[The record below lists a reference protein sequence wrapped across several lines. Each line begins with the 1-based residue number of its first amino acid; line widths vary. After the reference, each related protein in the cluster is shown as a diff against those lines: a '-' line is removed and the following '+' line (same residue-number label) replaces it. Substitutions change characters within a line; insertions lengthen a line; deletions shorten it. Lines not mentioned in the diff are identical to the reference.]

1 MHHRNCLRAA
11 PLSVALLLAA
21 WLLTSLGGCRPA
33 PVDKLVQDS
42 LEHLQAAERLMA
54 DAAGDETKLREA
66 VMLYR
71 VQHAEDF
78 ARLRAEGEAQMAKL
92 TEEQRRAVA
101 TAAKSRAD
109 EILARMQLQA
119 QKFPDSRRALV
130 MVRPLVVAG
139 TPKMAASARPNWV
152 PPTPQAPPMLDMPG
166 APTAHGHDDHAHPE
180 L

>member
-1 MHHRNCLRAA
+1 MHHRNCLRKAA
-11 PLSVALLLAA
+11 RFAAIAVLLVS
-21 WLLTSLGGCRPA
+21 WGGCRPA

-42 LEHLQAAERLMA
+42 LEHLRAAERLLTE
-54 DAAGDETKLREA
+54 AAGDETRLREA

-71 VQHAEDF
+71 VQHAQDF
-78 ARLRAEGEAQMAKL
+78 ARLRSEGEAQMAQL
-92 TEEQRRAVA
+92 TEEQRRTVA
-101 TAAKSRAD
+101 TTAKSQAD

-130 MVRPLVVAG
+130 MLRPLVVAG
-139 TPKMAASARPNWV
+139 TPKMAADARPNWV

-166 APTAHGHDDHAHPE
+166 AHTGHGHDDHAHPE